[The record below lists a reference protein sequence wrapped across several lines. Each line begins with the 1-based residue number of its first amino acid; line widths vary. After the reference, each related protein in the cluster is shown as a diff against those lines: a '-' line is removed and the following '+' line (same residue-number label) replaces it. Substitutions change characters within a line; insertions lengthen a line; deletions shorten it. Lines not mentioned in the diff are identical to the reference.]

1 MLHDVVVVGGG
12 PAGLSAALI
21 LGRARK
27 RVLLLDAGTPRN
39 AAAQEIHNLVTR
51 DGIAPSEL
59 RRIAR
64 AELATYGVEV
74 RDQRVTRIDGVR
86 GAFEVHTEAGPVSA
100 RRVLL
105 CVGVIDELP
114 DTPGYRD
121 LWGTSIFQCPYCHGW
136 ELQDRAFGW
145 LSPSIEMIDYG
156 LVLRAWTANVVTFT
170 NGAFAVPPDIAAR
183 FRAANVPI
191 EERRIARHHADAVE
205 LDDGTR
211 VAVDALFARPPQRQT
226 DLVQHSGVAL
236 EDNGF
241 VRVSPQMETSRPG
254 IYAAGDL
261 VAKVQG
267 AHFSVAAGA
276 QAAHALHRELM
287 NELAHTG
294 R

>member
-1 MLHDVVVVGGG
+1 MLHDVAVIGGG

-27 RVLLLDAGTPRN
+27 RVVLLDAGTPRN
-39 AAAQEIHNLVTR
+39 AAAHEVHNLLTR
-51 DGIAPSEL
+51 DGIAPAEL
-59 RRIAR
+59 RRIAH
-64 AELATYGVEV
+64 AELAAYGVEI
-74 RDQRVTRIDGVR
+74 RDDRVTRIDGVR
-86 GAFEVHTEAGPVSA
+86 GAFDVQTDAGSVRA

-136 ELQDRAFGW
+136 EVQDRALGW
-145 LSPSIEMIDYG
+145 VSPSLEMIDYG
-156 LVLRAWTANVVTFT
+156 LVLRAWSRQVVTFT
-170 NGAFAVPPDIAAR
+170 NGAFAVPAEIAAR
-183 FRAANVPI
+183 FAAANVPL
-191 EERRIARHHADAVE
+191 EERRIARHHPGAVE

-226 DLVQHSGVAL
+226 ELVRQSGVAL
-236 EDNGF
+236 DDHGF
-241 VRVSPQMETSRPG
+241 VVVSSQMETSRPG
-254 IYAAGDL
+254 VYAAGDL
-261 VAKVQG
+261 AAKVQG

-287 NELAHTG
+287 SELLASG
-294 R
+294 